1 MQSPFFTEGSQ
12 KEPAYKLALI
22 AMIIG
27 VSSLLCPL
35 LCVLGLLVGIIAYAV
50 SSRSQSAVS
59 KLMSQWALSLSA
71 VGLLVGFVIYLLVF
85 PVVGLEKERGQQTNC
100 YQNQK
105 VIGMAMH
112 MYADDNDGRLPLR
125 ENWQEPLKEY
135 TRQSYNLR
143 CSDSPNPELAYGM
156 NGSMSGAI
164 LEKTPNPELTA
175 LAFDCAIQRASAS
188 GGPETVDFRHRINNS
203 NIGNSKG
210 VGDTRFAN
218 FSFADGHGASVAR
231 VANEAK
237 LFTSFD
243 KKPFLAFDKVRW

>member
-1 MQSPFFTEGSQ
+1 MQSQFFTEDSQ
-12 KEPAYKLALI
+12 KEPAHKLALI

-50 SSRSQSAVS
+50 SSRSQSSVS
-59 KLMSQWALSLSA
+59 KLMSKWALSLSS
-71 VGLLVGFVIYLLVF
+71 VGLLIGYVIYLLVI
-85 PVVGLEKERGQQTNC
+85 PVVGMEVERGRQTNC
-100 YQNQK
+100 YQHQK
-105 VIGMAMH
+105 MIGLAMRL
-112 MYADDNDGRLPLR
+112 YADDNDGRLPLR

-164 LEKTPNPELTA
+164 LEQAPAPELTA
-175 LAFDCAIQRASAS
+175 LAFDCAIQQASAS
-188 GGPETVDFRHRINNS
+188 GGPETVDFRHRINSS

-218 FSFADGHGASVAR
+218 FSFADGHAASVAR
-231 VANEAK
+231 VASEAK
-237 LFTSFD
+237 QFSSFD
-243 KKPFLAFDKVRW
+243 KKPFLAFDQVRW

>member
-1 MQSPFFTEGSQ
+1 MQSPFFTEDSQ

-50 SSRSQSAVS
+50 SSQSQSSVS
-59 KLMSQWALSLSA
+59 KRMSQWALSFSA
-71 VGLLVGFVIYLLVF
+71 VGLLIGFVIYLLVF
-85 PVVGLEKERGQQTNC
+85 PVIGLEKERGQQTNC

-105 VIGMAMH
+105 MIGMAMH

-125 ENWQEPLKEY
+125 ENWQEPLKVY
-135 TRQSYNLR
+135 TKLPYTFK

-164 LEKTPNPELTA
+164 LEQTPTPGLTA
-175 LAFDCAIQRASAS
+175 LAFDCAIQQASAS
-188 GGPETVDFRHRINNS
+188 GGPETVDFRHRINSS

-218 FSFADGHGASVAR
+218 FTFADGHAASVAR
-231 VANEAK
+231 VASEAK
-237 LFTSFD
+237 KFTSFD
-243 KKPFLAFDKVRW
+243 QVRW